1 MKVWASALALVAMT
15 GFGAMF
21 AQAADPQANVGGIV
35 QDSGKNAVA
44 GTDVTLL
51 SADGTAVATT
61 TTAADGTY
69 SFGCVTPGNYQLQVA
84 PKGDFQGQKVEA
96 PVGPNGLNVAWAVD
110 AGKPA
115 LASAT
120 ATGGACGTT
129 VAAAAPAAAA
139 ATTGGGTILGSTAGA
154 VVGGGAL
161 LAGAGVGIAA
171 GAGAFQPDS
180 PAQ

>member
-15 GFGAMF
+15 GFGVTF

-35 QDSGKNAVA
+35 QDTSKNAVS
-44 GTDVTLL
+44 GTEVTLL
-51 SADGTAVATT
+51 GTDGTAVATT

-69 SFGCVTPGNYQLQVA
+69 SFGCVSPGDYHLQVA
-84 PKGDFQGQKVEA
+84 SKGDFQGQKVEA
-96 PVGPNGLNVAWAVD
+96 PVGPNGLNVAWAMD

-129 VAAAAPAAAA
+129 VAAAAPVAAAPA
-139 ATTGGGTILGSTAGA
+139 AAGGTLLGATGGA

>member
-1 MKVWASALALVAMT
+1 MKVWAGALALVAMT
-15 GFGAMF
+15 GFGVTF
-21 AQAADPQANVGGIV
+21 AQAEDPQANVGGIV
-35 QDSGKNAVA
+35 QDASKNAVSGA
-44 GTDVTLL
+44 DVTLL
-51 SADGTAVATT
+51 GTDGTEVASA

-69 SFGCVTPGNYQLQVA
+69 SFGCVTPGDYRLQIA
-84 PKGDFQGQKVEA
+84 SKGDLQGQKVEA
-96 PVGPNGLNVAWAVD
+96 PVGPNGLNVAWAMD

-120 ATGGACGTT
+120 ATGGACGAV

-139 ATTGGGTILGSTAGA
+139 PAAAGGTLLGATGGAI
-154 VVGGGAL
+154 VGGGAV

>member
-1 MKVWASALALVAMT
+1 MKVWASALALMAMT
-15 GFGAMF
+15 GFGATF
-21 AQAADPQANVGGIV
+21 TSAAGPQANVGGIV
-35 QDSGKNAVA
+35 QDADKNGVA

-51 SADGTAVATT
+51 GTDGTEVAKT
-61 TTAADGTY
+61 TTAADGSY
-69 SFGCVTPGNYQLQVA
+69 SFGCVTPGDYHMQVA
-84 PKGDFQGQKVEA
+84 PKGDFEGQKVEA

-129 VAAAAPAAAA
+129 VAAVPPAAADGGA
-139 ATTGGGTILGSTAGA
+139 GGGSILGTNGA
-154 VVGGGAL
+154 AIVGGGAL

-171 GAGAFQPDS
+171 AAGAFQPDS
-180 PAQ
+180 PAK